1 MTVTAWEIVGIAI
14 LGVVLV
20 SYLVA
25 LVSVFADVFG
35 DSDLAGW
42 GKAAWVVLLLIIPV
56 LGVLLYLVARG
67 DHMGQRASR
76 QSRRWS
82 RDPGMPGP

>member
-67 DHMGQRASR
+67 DHMGQRSSR
-76 QSRRWS
+76 QPRRWS
-82 RDPGMPGP
+82 RDPGVPGS